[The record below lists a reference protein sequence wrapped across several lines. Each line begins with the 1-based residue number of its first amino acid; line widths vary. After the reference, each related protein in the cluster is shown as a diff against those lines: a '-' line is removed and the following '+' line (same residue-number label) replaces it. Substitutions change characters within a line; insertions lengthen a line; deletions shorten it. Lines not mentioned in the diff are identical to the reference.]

1 MLGQIDF
8 DKLSFE
14 NIHSNKE
21 GVIKNMDI
29 VLLICG
35 LLGIKKADNFKKML
49 LNTRTKVKADISWT
63 ALSQK
68 QCIDNRDAFA
78 KQIYNNMFDWLVVRM
93 NVTIQPP

>member
-1 MLGQIDF
+1 MSVWKTVAAVMLLGQIDF

-29 VLLICG
+29 VTFICG
-35 LLGIKKADNFKKML
+35 LFGIKKAENFKKML

-78 KQIYNNMFDWLVVRM
+78 K
-93 NVTIQPP
+93 

>member
-1 MLGQIDF
+1 
-8 DKLSFE
+8 
-14 NIHSNKE
+14 
-21 GVIKNMDI
+21 
-29 VLLICG
+29 
-35 LLGIKKADNFKKML
+35 ML

-93 NVTIQPP
+93 NVTIQPA